1 MKLGAPA
8 SVDPEDGRTDIPQG
22 KIVWISDQAE
32 FTPKNVQ
39 TAEARADLV
48 YAVKVNIANPDR
60 VFKIGMPVMVR
71 FSK

>member
-1 MKLGAPA
+1 
-8 SVDPEDGRTDIPQG
+8 
-22 KIVWISDQAE
+22 
-32 FTPKNVQ
+32 VQ

-48 YAVKVNIANPDR
+48 YAVKVNIANPEG